1 MWWAQLL
8 NNVVAL
14 LGNGGGAATSYES
27 IATVTV
33 GAGGSSTISFTSIPS
48 TYKHLQVRLTSLT
61 TSAVSTYAYFNT
73 GSGTYSWHEL
83 SGNGSSAAATAGSST
98 NIFYVGYNASTTANY
113 TGAAIMDILDYAN
126 TNKYKTIRGLL
137 GRDFNGSGQLELN
150 SGLYQKTTAVSSIK
164 FYLGA
169 NAFKQYSHFALY
181 GIKA

>member
-126 TNKYKTIRGLL
+126 TNKNKTVRILSGS
-137 GRDFNGSGQLELN
+137 DANGSGIVYFR
-150 SGLYQKTTAVSSIK
+150 SGLWQVTTAIDAINITMGTGG
-164 FYLGA
+164 FA
-169 NAFKQYSHFALY
+169 QNTHAALY
-181 GIKA
+181 GIKG